1 MAKINTSELLENLA
15 AEIGE
20 NIYIDIAKWH
30 LYLSNAKLHHIVA
43 EKLYP
48 LITGNNINEDKV
60 IAILESISVKIGGG
74 RKELSLMDLLP
85 LQCQVNLV
93 DILEK
98 YRREI

>member
-1 MAKINTSELLENLA
+1 MAKTNTTELLEALA

-30 LYLSNAKLHHIVA
+30 LYLADAKLHNVVA

-48 LITGNNINEDKV
+48 LITDRKVNENRV
-60 IAILESISVKIGGG
+60 IQILESIPVKIGGG
-74 RKELSLMDLLP
+74 RKELALIDLLP

-98 YRREI
+98 YQR